1 MAEHA
6 YDTSIQETKGG
17 SPRVQDYTATWAKIL
32 FTKMKKKK
40 LTKNVFY
47 EVCLSVVGLNPQA
60 NGILFMAQ

>member
-1 MAEHA
+1 VAEHA

-40 LTKNVFY
+40 N
-47 EVCLSVVGLNPQA
+47 
-60 NGILFMAQ
+60 